1 MIQLVDQTQFIF
13 AMYNGLQWTLSL
25 SDIYGID
32 FWLWLFIGVAQLLV
46 AQ

>member
-1 MIQLVDQTQFIF
+1 MDS
-13 AMYNGLQWTLSL
+13 LSL

-46 AQ
+46 TK